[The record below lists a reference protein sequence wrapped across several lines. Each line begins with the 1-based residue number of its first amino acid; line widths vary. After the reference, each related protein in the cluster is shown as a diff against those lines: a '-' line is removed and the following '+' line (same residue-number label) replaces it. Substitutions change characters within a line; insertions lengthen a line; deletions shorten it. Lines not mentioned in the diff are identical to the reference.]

1 LFQLSLMRNL
11 IVLALASAQVFAQTL
26 QKAEVYEISE
36 MTGQQIY
43 YASHLKPEAL
53 KDSKKIDD
61 EDRAAL
67 MGAIGKTGIAM
78 PRLKQPHIDS
88 EVKMQPSKLTVL
100 TAKMDDGEV
109 KTIGRLEYKGGQDN
123 YIVIENE
130 DTLTCMLIAEGVVQ
144 VYTIH
149 RNVTFPDGEKL
160 ITSMTT
166 RNRPLGV
173 TTICVSGKAKRI
185 N

>member
-1 LFQLSLMRNL
+1 MRNL
-11 IVLALASAQVFAQTL
+11 LILVFAAVHVFAQTL

-67 MGAIGKTGIAM
+67 VGAIGKTGIAM

-88 EVKMQPSKLTVL
+88 EVKMQSSKLTVL

-109 KTIGRLEYKGGQDN
+109 KTVGRLEYKGGQDN
-123 YIVIENE
+123 YIVIETE

-160 ITSMTT
+160 VTSMTT

>member
-1 LFQLSLMRNL
+1 MRNL
-11 IVLALASAQVFAQTL
+11 LIFIFAAAQVFAQTI

-43 YASHLKPEAL
+43 YASHLKPAAL

-67 MGAIGKTGIAM
+67 VGAIGKSGIAM
-78 PRLKQPHIDS
+78 PRLKEPHVDS
-88 EVKMQPSKLTVL
+88 AVKMQSSKLTVI
-100 TAKMDDGEV
+100 TAKMDDGQV
-109 KTIGRLEYKGGQDN
+109 KTLGRLEYKGGEDN
-123 YIVIENE
+123 FMVIEEE
-130 DTLTCMLIAEGVVQ
+130 DTLTCILIAEGVVQ

-160 ITSMTT
+160 VTCMTT

-173 TTICVSGKAKRI
+173 TTICVSGKAKRVK
-185 N
+185 